1 MLEDKDATLYIE
13 LQCIDWMPIS
23 DTYKHRIET
32 SGFIK
37 SEILLRPNI

>member
-1 MLEDKDATLYIE
+1 MLEDKNATLYIE

-23 DTYKHRIET
+23 DTYKHSTET

-37 SEILLRPNI
+37 WEILLRSNI